1 MTTAID
7 SQGIYYRIPIACIND
22 PSKYSV
28 NKVLEKMQAE
38 KVPDDKK
45 LNVKIRS
52 PKVDCT
58 ISISNL
64 SNVEQLKNRFIKE
77 GNLQVGVG

>member
-1 MTTAID
+1 
-7 SQGIYYRIPIACIND
+7 
-22 PSKYSV
+22 
-28 NKVLEKMQAE
+28 MQAE